1 MNLPENTSPPS
12 FLRYDA
18 PHGSLHA
25 CAFKNLDE
33 DTLLVAM
40 EINASASGHVF
51 KWDWRADAYE
61 RVGGDR
67 IWGCHDANWA
77 AGRDDALWVT
87 GSVHDECDASRNANV
102 SLVRAADGAVLRAIA
117 SGAPGLCEADVNH
130 AQLLDGDAA
139 ALFSLRLSHAI
150 VKVGA
155 DGARA
160 WTVGGPYGEWPIE
173 DTGRGVT
180 YPPGATVWMYQH
192 NPEYM
197 GEGEVWMFDN
207 QGLGNQSRLLIVR
220 LNETARTARLVWEH
234 RLADLS
240 KIYGDCDPTPAGNVL
255 GSYWRSA
262 YGNASADD
270 QAQAGIVEVSRA
282 TREVAW
288 ELKVYGRACD
298 RARCAMSIGG
308 HDALRSTAWMMYS
321 VERFYDAPVL
331 PSPGSALGAPTCKR
345 EAARDGNATVV
356 LLQFT
361 VFDSFKHN
369 SPKPGAFNLTEDG
382 GARVAAAGTFEFEP
396 HWRPTLV
403 TAVAELRAHSGSTT
417 EVELVVS
424 NARGRATRYEFACVL

>member
-1 MNLPENTSPPS
+1 MLT
-12 FLRYDA
+12 
-18 PHGSLHA
+18 
-25 CAFKNLDE
+25 
-33 DTLLVAM
+33 TV
-40 EINASASGHVF
+40 ASG
-51 KWDWRADAYE
+51 YE
-61 RVGGDR
+61 
-67 IWGCHDANWA
+67 
-77 AGRDDALWVT
+77 
-87 GSVHDECDASRNANV
+87 ECR
-102 SLVRAADGAVLRAIA
+102 G
-117 SGAPGLCEADVNH
+117 DVNH
-130 AQLLDGDAA
+130 AQVARGERARARGVADEARAPPLLRDVNRAQLVEDESAV
-139 ALFSLRLSHAI
+139 LFSLREMSALAKYY
-150 VKVGA
+150 VNGT
-155 DGARA
+155 RA
-160 WTVGGPYGEWPIE
+160 WTIGGFEGEWPIR
-173 DTGRGVT
+173 DFDRAVV
-180 YPPGATVWMYQH
+180 YPPGASVWFYQH
-192 NPEYM
+192 NAEFMSPDEI
-197 GEGEVWMFDN
+197 WMFDN
-207 QGLGNQSRLLIVR
+207 SGLGNQSRLLIVR
-220 LNETARTARLVWEH
+220 LNETAKTARLVWEY

-369 SPKPGAFNLTEDG
+369 SPKPGAFNLTERSS
-382 GARVAAAGTFEFEP
+382 GAHVAAAGTFEFEP

-403 TAVAELRAHSGSTT
+403 TAVAELRSQSGTT
-417 EVELVVS
+417 VDVELAVS
-424 NARGRATRYEFACVL
+424 NARGRATRYEFECVL